1 MAVLR
6 NDENYSKEMLIS
18 FIVVI
23 KAFYNVGEMIRFV
36 IKE

>member
-18 FIVVI
+18 FIAVI
-23 KAFYNVGEMIRFV
+23 KAFYNVGEMIRFA